1 LLGKADFSLIG
12 QLNFSQSRP
21 GPANGNRQNACALS
35 YLTNKE
41 NIQKELLEGPAGM
54 PQTTAS
60 KMVHGSLDL
69 LRETAENGHQFSTE
83 EVRDLLSGCEIGYR
97 LLEELHSRI
106 EKMLDQGVEGKA
118 IGVLLK
124 ELIETLDTAIKS
136 FDAARERINAAL
148 MGIEEKAQA
157 ILKIDQLR
165 HQTAENRGKISAIL
179 QLLEAPSTTT
189 LAIIP

>member
-1 LLGKADFSLIG
+1 
-12 QLNFSQSRP
+12 
-21 GPANGNRQNACALS
+21 
-35 YLTNKE
+35 
-41 NIQKELLEGPAGM
+41 M

-106 EKMLDQGVEGKA
+106 QKMLDQGVEGKA

-124 ELIETLDTAIKS
+124 ELIETLDTGIKS
-136 FDAARERINAAL
+136 FDAAKERINAAL

-179 QLLEAPSTTT
+179 QLLEATRKNLRSLSLPDDTGKPGAPDYLDFDKFMRQIFPGEET
-189 LAIIP
+189 